1 MPKFGYITIL
11 SGDTH
16 SFLGTLILAVS
27 LIKSKTK
34 HDLILLH
41 TFGKSV
47 PEYKLDIL
55 SKYFTIVKGIKKAS
69 LSELFKFKEYD
80 KLIHLSND
88 VIINKNIDN
97 LFISKNNKVNNK
109 LNNKV
114 NNKLNNKVKLPCT
127 RINSEGDVDSSV
139 MIYNPNDKITGETV
153 FTNLP
158 KKYNYYVGVDSNNS
172 NSLSNIY
179 VINYE
184 NVVSPWV
191 YVTDLKRMKEDPELK
206 KNYIYYQKWIDIFKK
221 EFKNYRDNY
230 DINIIYPDKQLID
243 INNYLK
249 RKYKNL
255 KYIKMT
261 RAQQN
266 KLNDKLNT
274 PILYSNR
281 IPSRN
286 FTYRYII
293 NKIGSDIFI
302 GGGVVRNIFNDE
314 DINDVDIFYTIPP
327 DEMEKKLKNIGG
339 LIYYRSPKFRHF
351 FRVGKIDH
359 QEFDMSYI
367 NRIDTKKNS
376 MSNGLI
382 IDLDKMTVIDI
393 YGEGAQNATKKVW
406 RKPNNISTKK
416 WLKQGG
422 IANVLLGRMIKFIM
436 MGYETIPKE
445 RAMIYNEW
453 YYNKEK
459 DDYGN
464 LIKKKGFFKKDTDKK
479 LDYIRDDVNS
489 LKLDFTGDDMVNKIK
504 DVINEEEF
512 D

>member
-11 SGDTH
+11 SGDTQ

-27 LIKSKTK
+27 LIQSKTK

-41 TFGKSV
+41 TFGDSV

-55 SKYFTIVKGIKKAS
+55 KKYFTIIKGIKKAS
-69 LSELFKFKEYD
+69 LSELFKFKDYD

-97 LFISKNNKVNNK
+97 LFLDTNNK
-109 LNNKV
+109 LNN
-114 NNKLNNKVKLPCT
+114 NKLNNNKLKLPCT
-127 RINSEGDVDSSV
+127 RINSEGDIDSSV
-139 MIYNPNDKITGETV
+139 MIYNPNDKITGETL
-153 FTNLP
+153 FNKLP
-158 KKYNYYVGVDSNNS
+158 KKYNYYVGVDSNSNNS
-172 NSLSNIY
+172 VNNVSNIY
-179 VINYE
+179 VLNYE
-184 NVVSPWV
+184 NVTRPWE
-191 YVTDLKRMKEDPELK
+191 YVTDLKRMKEDTDLK
-206 KNYIYYQKWIDIFKK
+206 KNYIYYQKWIEMFKK
-221 EFKNYRDNY
+221 EFRNYRDNY
-230 DINIIYPDKQLID
+230 DINIIHPDKQLLN
-243 INNYLK
+243 INNYLNK
-249 RKYKNL
+249 KYKNL
-255 KYIKMT
+255 KYINMT
-261 RAQQN
+261 KAQQN

-281 IPSRN
+281 NPSRN

-293 NKIGSDIFI
+293 NKINSDIFI

-314 DINDVDIFYTIPP
+314 EINDVDIFYTIPP
-327 DEMEKKLKNIGG
+327 NEMDKKLKNIGG
-339 LIYYRSPKFRHF
+339 LNYYRGKRFRKF
-351 FRVGKIDH
+351 FRIGKIGH

-382 IDLDKMTVIDI
+382 IDLNKMKVIDI

-436 MGYETIPKE
+436 IGYETIPEE

-459 DDYGN
+459 DDYN
-464 LIKKKGFFKKDTDKK
+464 YLINIKGFFKNDTDKK
-479 LDYIRDDVNS
+479 LNYIRDDVNS

-504 DVINEEEF
+504 DVMNNDKF
-512 D
+512 N